1 MKIIYTERK
10 QIYHFFLVLGSAAH
24 IAGVQLN
31 TIPNEPDGTFCLNQ
45 FKRKIRGDDCHEPIT
60 ALAAIEN
67 THNMCGGKVCKY
79 YLEQFFFF
87 YLRFCIGFPFL

>member
-1 MKIIYTERK
+1 M
-10 QIYHFFLVLGSAAH
+10 VLGNSAH

-45 FKRKIRGDDCHEPIT
+45 FKRKIRGDDFHEPIT

-79 YLEQFFFF
+79 
-87 YLRFCIGFPFL
+87 